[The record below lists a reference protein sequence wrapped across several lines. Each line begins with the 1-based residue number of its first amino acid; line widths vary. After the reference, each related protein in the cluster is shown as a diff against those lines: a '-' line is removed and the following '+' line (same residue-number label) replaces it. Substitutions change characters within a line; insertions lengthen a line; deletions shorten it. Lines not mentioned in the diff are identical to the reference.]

1 MVYLYLF
8 RFLSIVIQIRMKASF
23 IESKAKAESILC
35 LSPSLSASKIPAY
48 PRSAAAGPWLEPRN
62 SVITESDGRG
72 GEGGAARGETQC
84 PVLRGARTTSPS
96 PAINWS
102 FHQCGDSSPVLRPA
116 LVRPPEL
123 CRCRSHTFRKNGH
136 FVGFTTSLEP
146 RRTRA
151 NLPPA
156 GLLPTNLTLM
166 MATFATFSGDDA
178 KMDFKVELKKWALER
193 STRKEH

>member
-1 MVYLYLF
+1 MFTVYLL
-8 RFLSIVIQIRMKASF
+8 LSRP
-23 IESKAKAESILC
+23 AK
-35 LSPSLSASKIPAY
+35 SPHIPAVLQ
-48 PRSAAAGPWLEPRN
+48 PGHDWTRGIPWSRN
-62 SVITESDGRG
+62 LMGGGGGGGSSQGGNTMSSSTRRG
-72 GEGGAARGETQC
+72 
-84 PVLRGARTTSPS
+84 TTSPS

-166 MATFATFSGDDA
+166 MAMFATFSGDVA